1 MGDGVTVLKVDGI
14 GNMVSIKGLQ
24 KTLKD
29 GMLECDY
36 GNSTY
41 KAYNNVYRILRKI
54 NKEYE
59 DELVADLLIS
69 ELLQEIFNK

>member
-14 GNMVSIKGLQ
+14 GNMVSIEGL
-24 KTLKD
+24 KKVIKD

-41 KAYNNVYRILRKI
+41 KAYKNVYRMLTKMD
-54 NKEYE
+54 KEYST
-59 DELVADLLIS
+59 ELEADLLVS
-69 ELLQEIFNK
+69 EIMQEIFNK